1 MNNNQNQGYYGQPN
15 NNQNQGY
22 PYGQAPQGYP
32 YNQPT
37 NNQGYYNQP
46 QNSGINIGQPNRQV
60 SYPTQNYGQY
70 PQMPNSV
77 PTPPVKNK
85 NRKKKIIIITIVVML
100 LIAVIVGCIFLFGN
114 KKSESS
120 NNKKHR
126 DVSMNRT
133 IMIYMVGSDLEN
145 FGSASAELNH
155 IRPNNIDLENNHIV
169 LIAGGS
175 KVWGND
181 YIDPD
186 ETSTYQLKESGFE
199 KVKKEEL
206 KNMGET
212 KTLSDFLNY
221 VYDNYPA
228 KKYELIFWN
237 HGAGINGVAYDDISQ
252 DLLTFSELQS
262 ALENSSFKEEKLDS
276 ILFMNSLLGNL
287 ELAGIVDAY
296 ANYMVAS
303 EEIAYSHPF
312 IDKFKFLE
320 EIEVEDGGLEFGKKF
335 VDNLSSN
342 NYLNANSKY
351 YNTPTTYS
359 IIDLSKVSQIETDLN
374 NFIKKIS
381 VQNSY
386 EQIALARSK
395 TIQYGG
401 ESINYDMV
409 DFYTLVSNLES
420 LASTEAKQLMNSI
433 SSAVVYNY
441 TSDQVSKGLSIYFPY
456 NAATESYVEERIESL
471 EELSNGNTSSYLTF
485 IKDFDSY
492 RRRNK
497 STTDFSNN
505 VVNATSG
512 NYSMTL
518 NEEQKSKIVKS
529 SYIIVKESTEGKFL
543 PIYFSDNTTI
553 DAEGNLVANFD
564 GKILT
569 ALDTTTNET
578 LPIVAY
584 EQENGNLMTS
594 IQLQK
599 GDKSAIYD
607 ANAYIEIKNG
617 EGKVGIAIQKN
628 NNSQFQIELP
638 IMSILTLENYQNL
651 IFTNHDY
658 KITSGN
664 GDVLK
669 NWQVSGN
676 EHRVTALVNHYR
688 LQKQDLDTSGK
699 YYFAFKVTDLSN
711 EVSYSKLAEIK

>member
-1 MNNNQNQGYYGQPN
+1 MNNNQNPGYYGQSN

-22 PYGQAPQGYP
+22 PYGQSPQGYP
-32 YNQPT
+32 YGQPA
-37 NNQGYYNQP
+37 NNLGYYNQP
-46 QNSGINIGQPNRQV
+46 QNSGMNIGQPNRQV
-60 SYPTQNYGQY
+60 NYQAQNYGQY

-77 PTPPVKNK
+77 PTAPQKNK
-85 NRKKKIIIITIVVML
+85 NRKKKIIVITIVVLL
-100 LIAVIVGCIFLFGN
+100 LIAVIVGSILLFRN
-114 KKSESS
+114 KNGETSK
-120 NNKKHR
+120 NKTHR
-126 DVSMNRT
+126 EVSMNRT

-155 IRPNNIDLENNHIV
+155 IRSNNIDLENNNIV

-181 YIDPD
+181 YINPD

-237 HGAGINGVAYDDISQ
+237 HGAGIEGVAYDDISK
-252 DLLTFSELQS
+252 DLLTFNELQS
-262 ALENSSFKEEKLDS
+262 ALENSAFKDEKLDS

-287 ELAGIVDAY
+287 ELAGIVDNY
-296 ANYMVAS
+296 ANYMIAS
-303 EEIAYSHPF
+303 EELAYSHPF

-359 IIDLSKVSQIETDLN
+359 IIDLSKISQIEADLN
-374 NFIKKIS
+374 NFIKKIN

-395 TIQYGG
+395 TMQYGG
-401 ESINYDMV
+401 ENTNYDMV
-409 DFYTLVSNLES
+409 DLYTLVSNLDS
-420 LASTEAKQLMNSI
+420 LASTEAKQLMSSI
-433 SSAVVYNY
+433 NSAVVHNY
-441 TSDQVSKGLSIYFPY
+441 TSDKVSKGLSIYFPY
-456 NAATESYVEERIESL
+456 SATENYVEARIESL
-471 EELSNGNTSSYLTF
+471 ESLSSNNPYLTF
-485 IKDFDSY
+485 IRDFDSY
-492 RRRNK
+492 RRRNRD
-497 STTDFSNN
+497 TIDFSNN
-505 VVNATSG
+505 VVNATNG
-512 NYSMTL
+512 DYSMIL

-529 SYIIVKESTEGKFL
+529 AYVIVKESTEGNFT

-553 DAEGNLVANFD
+553 NTEGKLVANFD
-564 GKILT
+564 GKILMS
-569 ALDTTTNET
+569 LDTTTNEI

-584 EQENGNLMTS
+584 EQENGNLMTF

-599 GDKSAIYD
+599 ADKSAIYD

-628 NNSQFQIELP
+628 NNSQFHVELP

-664 GDVLK
+664 GEVLK
-669 NWQVSGN
+669 NWQSSGKD
-676 EHRVTALVNHYR
+676 HRVSALVNHYQ
-688 LQKQDLDTSGK
+688 LLKQDLDINEK
-699 YYFAFKVTDLSN
+699 YYFAFKVTDLFN
-711 EVSYSKLAEIK
+711 EVTYSKLVEIK